1 MNAMALSYITTPPRN
16 DTYDGNNIII
26 VRNQNDLKKLQTS
39 DPQVVQLAP
48 MIPTTMPSTPVN
60 NTNEVDI
67 SIATQRLMMMPH
79 DFSSVAFNLDKC
91 MDQLRLNEF
100 ETSTVPT
107 PRRVSECGVED
118 KDVKD
123 IARDDEDEDEVA
135 DITSG
140 ANNCNRG
147 SFMLERHPFSA
158 PSSQPLLIT
167 DIQFP
172 LRLHTAAPS
181 PSKRKFTLSPRSS
194 SLLYKKMRSE

>member
-1 MNAMALSYITTPPRN
+1 MNAMALSYITPPRN

-91 MDQLRLNEF
+91 MDQLRLNEY
-100 ETSTVPT
+100 ETSMAPT
-107 PRRVSECGVED
+107 PRRVSEFGVED

-123 IARDDEDEDEVA
+123 IIQYNEDEDEVA

-172 LRLHTAAPS
+172 LLHTAAPS

>member
-1 MNAMALSYITTPPRN
+1 MNAMALSYITPPRN
-16 DTYDGNNIII
+16 DTYDGNNITII
-26 VRNQNDLKKLQTS
+26 RNQNEMKKLQTS
-39 DPQVVQLAP
+39 DPQVVQQAP
-48 MIPTTMPSTPVN
+48 VIPTTITMPSTPVN

-67 SIATQRLMMMPH
+67 SIDTQRLMMTPH

-91 MDQLRLNEF
+91 MDQLRLNEN

-107 PRRVSECGVED
+107 HRRVSDFGVED
-118 KDVKD
+118 KDEKD
-123 IARDDEDEDEVA
+123 IARDDEDLEVA
-135 DITSG
+135 DITSGG

-147 SFMLERHPFSA
+147 SFLQRRPFSA
-158 PSSQPLLIT
+158 SSQLLLTDI

-172 LRLHTAAPS
+172 LHLHTADQS